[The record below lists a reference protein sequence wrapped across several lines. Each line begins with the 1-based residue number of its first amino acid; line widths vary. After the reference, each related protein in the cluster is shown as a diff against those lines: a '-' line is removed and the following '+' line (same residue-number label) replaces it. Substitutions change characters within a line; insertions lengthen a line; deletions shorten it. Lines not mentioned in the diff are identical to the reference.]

1 MGACVAARF
10 LTIFMTDMERLHTD
24 SAPAAVGPYSQ
35 AVKKGDHLFVSGQ
48 LPLTPDG
55 RMVETDFAKQVRTS
69 LSNLTSIVKAAGSGY
84 SGRAFEIVKVTV
96 YLTDLSRYAEFN
108 EVYGEWFGNDPPARA
123 VVGVAA
129 LPKDA
134 PLEVECIAIS

>member
-1 MGACVAARF
+1 
-10 LTIFMTDMERLHTD
+10 MERLHTD
-24 SAPAAVGPYSQ
+24 SAPAAIGPYSQ
-35 AVKKGDHLFVSGQ
+35 AVKKGNYLFVSGQ
-48 LPLTPDG
+48 LPLAPDG
-55 RMVETDFAKQVRTS
+55 NMVEGDFATQAKAALT
-69 LSNLTSIVKAAGSGY
+69 NLASIVKAAGSGE
-84 SGRAFEIVKVTV
+84 SGREFEIVKVTA

-108 EVYGEWFGNDPPARA
+108 DVYGEWFGNDCPARA

>member
-1 MGACVAARF
+1 
-10 LTIFMTDMERLHTD
+10 MERLHTD
-24 SAPAAVGPYSQ
+24 SAPAAIGPYSQ

-48 LPLTPDG
+48 LPLARDG
-55 RMVETDFAKQVRTS
+55 NMVEGDFATQAKTA
-69 LSNLTSIVKAAGSGY
+69 LANLANIVTAAGSGD
-84 SGRAFEIVKVTV
+84 SGREFEIVKVTA
-96 YLTDLSRYAEFN
+96 YLTDLLRYAEFN
-108 EVYGEWFGNDPPARA
+108 DVYGEWFGNDCPARA